1 MIVEMNLKET
11 FNRKLP
17 RNELQTLEMIV
28 LKETIVLKLQNP

>member
-17 RNELQTLEMIV
+17 MNEIQTLEMIV